1 MQRQN
6 VIILIQPGKDPIC
19 RGNFKKLCLEFD
31 LPYHSLKMMP
41 FPITHNNLIIYKSEF
56 KWNTHKSKD
65 LHVSDIFKEIKLKKN
80 FPIKVAIE
88 GGFYVIE
95 SKLNY
100 DALL

>member
-56 KWNTHKSKD
+56 K
-65 LHVSDIFKEIKLKKN
+65 
-80 FPIKVAIE
+80 
-88 GGFYVIE
+88 
-95 SKLNY
+95 
-100 DALL
+100 